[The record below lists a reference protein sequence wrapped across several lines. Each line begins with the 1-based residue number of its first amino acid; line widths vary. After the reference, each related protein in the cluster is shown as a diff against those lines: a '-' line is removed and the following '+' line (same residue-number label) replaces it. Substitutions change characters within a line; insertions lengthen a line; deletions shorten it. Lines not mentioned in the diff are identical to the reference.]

1 MSLPMH
7 VLFPLAASAH
17 LWRLTPAAHH
27 LGAALGANVPNP
39 TPVSPGVGSAVTTLI
54 AWVKWLALAA
64 CGASAVVAGGMIAA
78 GGVTRRAELA
88 ERGKAALLWSVGG
101 AVVVGVGIPL
111 VNQAFRLG

>member
-1 MSLPMH
+1 MSLPLH
-7 VLFPLAASAH
+7 VLSPLAASVH
-17 LWRLTPAAHH
+17 LWRLTPGMHH
-27 LGAALGANVPNP
+27 LAALAANVPNP
-39 TPVSPGVGSAVTTLI
+39 APVSPGVGSAVTTLI

-78 GGVTRRAELA
+78 GGVTRRSELA
-88 ERGKAALLWSVGG
+88 ERGKAALLWSVIG